1 VWATRWTFILAATG
15 SAVGLGNIWKFP
27 YIAGENGG
35 GAFVLVYLVC
45 IALIG
50 VPIMIAEVMLGRR
63 GRMSPVNTMLHLAR
77 ESKVSRWW
85 SCIGWSGMLAGVF
98 ILSFYSVIAGWALHY
113 ISLSLDGSLHNI
125 TAEDSGTVFSALLA
139 NTGALVTWHTVF
151 MVMTLGI
158 VVAGVVKGL
167 GRAITI
173 MMPLLFALLILML
186 IYSASVGD
194 FAAGWNFLFAFDSS
208 NLEWNSILVAL
219 GHAFFTLSLGMGAI
233 MAYGAYIPESDASI
247 GRTVVT
253 VAILDTVVALVAG
266 LVIFPIVFAS
276 PAIEPSAGPGLL
288 FVSLPIAFGAME
300 GGEFFSVVF
309 FALITLAAL
318 SSAIS
323 IIEPIVAW
331 LVESKAY
338 TRAKVVLCLGAIVWL
353 VGLGTVFSFNHWADI
368 TLFGMTFFDTLDFL
382 TANIM
387 LPLGG
392 LLIAV
397 FVGWRINRSVIL
409 EELGPVDRGAYKY
422 WLRILRYVSPV
433 LVAIVFVM
441 AIMDKFS

>member
-1 VWATRWTFILAATG
+1 
-15 SAVGLGNIWKFP
+15 
-27 YIAGENGG
+27 
-35 GAFVLVYLVC
+35 
-45 IALIG
+45 
-50 VPIMIAEVMLGRR
+50 
-63 GRMSPVNTMLHLAR
+63 
-77 ESKVSRWW
+77 
-85 SCIGWSGMLAGVF
+85 
-98 ILSFYSVIAGWALHY
+98 
-113 ISLSLDGSLHNI
+113 
-125 TAEDSGTVFSALLA
+125 
-139 NTGALVTWHTVF
+139 
-151 MVMTLGI
+151 
-158 VVAGVVKGL
+158 
-167 GRAITI
+167 
-173 MMPLLFALLILML
+173 
-186 IYSASVGD
+186 
-194 FAAGWNFLFAFDSS
+194 
-208 NLEWNSILVAL
+208 VAL

-233 MAYGAYIPESDASI
+233 MAYGAYIPESDVSI

-253 VAILDTVVALVAG
+253 VAILDTAVALVAG

-300 GGEFFSVVF
+300 GGEFFSVIF

-392 LLIAV
+392 LLMAV
-397 FVGWRINRSVIL
+397 FVGWRINRSVII

-441 AIMDKFS
+441 AIVDKFS